1 MNVFLRM
8 EEIVYIY
15 NAWECNETS
24 WVNFMRMCPGHIS
37 HFVYIENFTLKY
49 ILYFIFIFFNFLSK
63 RLTGKSIL
71 FCLFL
76 LYLGWKMT
84 TQYADYMSFALVFC
98 VYLYSEDTHSDSQKT
113 SLNSQ
118 ITHVV
123 HAIISP
129 ETEESF

>member
-1 MNVFLRM
+1 MKLAGW
-8 EEIVYIY
+8 IL
-15 NAWECNETS
+15 WECVQVT
-24 WVNFMRMCPGHIS
+24 FHILFILKIL
-37 HFVYIENFTLKY
+37 HYI
-49 ILYFIFIFFNFLSK
+49 FIFILSK
-63 RLTGKSIL
+63 RLTGKSVL